1 MKPIRLRFRSDQRFR
16 IVQLTDL
23 HLRGDGGRSDAR
35 TQALVAAVLAA
46 ERPEL
51 AVLTGDVVDG
61 ETARDPGAA
70 LLAALAPLEAARVP
84 FVLLLGN
91 HDDEGPSDRAALWA
105 LAHRRPGLLRPR
117 APRGLPGVGNG
128 VVEIAPARGRGV
140 AARLY
145 FFDSHAYTP
154 TGAGTYAWVRHE
166 QVAWYRAQARRAA
179 AGCALAFLHIPLP
192 EFAEQAW
199 SLRLAGR
206 RREPVCAP
214 VINSGLFAAFHE
226 AGEVAGVFAGHDHLN
241 DFVSLLFGV
250 RLACGRA
257 TGYGGYGRRDLPR
270 GARVVEL
277 REGQPGFATWLRTAV
292 PRGGTRAGRRLAS

>member
-1 MKPIRLRFRSDQRFR
+1 MKASLRFRSDGRFR
-16 IVQLTDL
+16 IAQLTDL
-23 HLRGDGGRSDAR
+23 HLRGDGGRSDR
-35 TQALVAAVLAA
+35 RSQALVAAVLAA

-70 LLAALAPLEAARVP
+70 LRAALAPIESAGVRCA
-84 FVLLLGN
+84 LLLGN
-91 HDDEGPSDRAALWA
+91 HDDEGPWDRAALWA
-105 LAHRRPGLLRPR
+105 LARRRPGLVCPR

-128 VVEIAPARGRGV
+128 VLEIAPARGRGV

-145 FFDSHAYTP
+145 LFDSHAYTP

-166 QVAWYRAQARRAA
+166 QVAWYRGRQRRVAP
-179 AGCALAFLHIPLP
+179 GSALAFLHIPLP
-192 EFAEQAW
+192 EFAEEAW

-226 AGEVAGVFAGHDHLN
+226 TGEVAGVFAGHDHLN

-277 REGQPGFATWLRTAV
+277 REGQPGFTTWLRLAA
-292 PRGGTRAGRRLAS
+292 RGGRTRVGDRVPA